1 MTIEITIEPT
11 KRVLTNRERLVGVL
25 KDRYLSKEAREER
38 KFQSMG
44 MDLKVDLLDEE
55 EL

>member
-1 MTIEITIEPT
+1 MTIEIKIEPT
-11 KRVLTNRERLVGVL
+11 VKVLTKRERAIGIL
-25 KDRYLSKEAREER
+25 KDRYLSKEARENR

-44 MDLKVDLLDEE
+44 MDLKVDELDNE